1 MRNIKIYQCSDLQ
14 ITFVYEG
21 EMEKFSAHKES
32 SRLPILVLIVLGSSG
47 TGKTF
52 ISEIIEQNFPV
63 KVNFNRIL
71 N

>member
-1 MRNIKIYQCSDLQ
+1 
-14 ITFVYEG
+14 
-21 EMEKFSAHKES
+21 MEKFSAHKES

-63 KVNFNRIL
+63 KVTFNRIL